1 MPSIAALAA
10 PARLEYEEISPGMA
24 MDRDRNGR
32 WLQSESGP
40 PPPQWLP
47 GKYELP
53 SFSLIVVAF
62 ASARP

>member
-1 MPSIAALAA
+1 
-10 PARLEYEEISPGMA
+10 

-47 GKYELP
+47 DKYELP